1 MAITGPIIPA
11 KSTVP
16 GAVPS
21 ASTTIT
27 DTLVTPTTTEIPDR
41 AVQIGEIVTNVA
53 DGKLW
58 LKKADETFAPLTRT
72 KTLAIW
78 NAAAVGSTA
87 GTATAAWTTNGPT
100 TDGALATVSGDT
112 SLITCLLFS
121 NLGANAYFLGV
132 IPEGTLW
139 SSLNLIVRFATASGT
154 GSVEWGVSMQKPTT
168 ITDVTFGTETR
179 LSTLGVT
186 TTFTTATIPIV
197 VPTGLTSGDT
207 YRIKLRRTIS
217 STNDTSTQSV
227 RLLSA
232 ELRAV

>member
-72 KTLAIW
+72 KTLATW
-78 NAAAVGSTA
+78 YATQRLLAAPATQ
-87 GTATAAWTTNGPT
+87 ATARTTSGSSPSGNI
-100 TDGALATVSGDT
+100 TDHLEFSSSVVNLADFMT
-112 SLITCLLFS
+112 I
-121 NLGANAYFLGV
+121 
-132 IPEGTLW
+132 IPEG
-139 SSLNLIVRFATASGT
+139 SSWNSLGVALYFTQNNATPSGI
-154 GSVEWGVSMQKPTT
+154 EWTVSLQK
-168 ITDVTFGTETR
+168 VTFYSSTTFSAEVRSFGNATNTAMTR
-179 LSTLGVT
+179 LV
-186 TTFTTATIPIV
+186 IPITSANI
-197 VPTGLTSGDT
+197 PTGLTATDLV
-207 YRIKLRRTIS
+207 KLRVRRYPAG
-217 STNDTSTQSV
+217 TNDISNIVAQLYAV
-227 RLLSA
+227 
-232 ELRAV
+232 ELFAI